1 MILRGECPLD
11 IRHLVY
17 YSKYDIMKKI
27 IYSLLIVSSMAF
39 GQNEKNVGDFN
50 KVTSFDR
57 IDVYLVSS
65 DQNKVQLDGKGADE
79 VEFVNKNGELKI
91 RMPLLKMLDG
101 DNISVTVYYKN
112 LTAVEANEGSRI
124 ACGDKISSVVFDVI
138 AKEGSE
144 IKLIIDVEKLNVRT
158 ANGSK
163 VELEGNADIQDVL
176 VNSGGIYEAEK
187 LESQITTVSCNAGGE
202 AAIFVTNSVDAK
214 VRAGGDITI
223 FGKPKQINKK
233 VIAGGTIEQ
242 AK

>member
-1 MILRGECPLD
+1 
-11 IRHLVY
+11 
-17 YSKYDIMKKI
+17 
-27 IYSLLIVSSMAF
+27 MAF
-39 GQNEKNVGDFN
+39 AQNEKNVGDFN

-57 IDVYLVSS
+57 IDVLLISG
-65 DQNKVQLDGKGADE
+65 DENKVILNGKDSDE
-79 VEFVNKNGELKI
+79 VEIVNKNGELKI
-91 RMPLLKMLDG
+91 RMPLTKLLDG

-124 ACGDKISSVVFDVI
+124 ACNESIKTTSFDII

-144 IKLIIDVEKLNVRT
+144 IKLILDVEKLNVRT

-163 VELEGNADIQDVL
+163 VELEGKADIQDVL

-187 LESQITTVSCNAGGE
+187 LESKITTVSCNAGGE
-202 AAIFVTNSVDAK
+202 AAIFATNSVDAK

-233 VIAGGTIEQ
+233 IIAGGTIEQ

>member
-1 MILRGECPLD
+1 MD
-11 IRHLVY
+11 IWHLVY
-17 YSKYDIMKKI
+17 NSKYDIMKKI

-39 GQNEKNVGDFN
+39 GQNEKNVGNFN

-57 IDVYLVSS
+57 IDVLLIPS
-65 DQNKVQLDGKGADE
+65 DENKVQLDGKGADE

-91 RMPLLKMLDG
+91 RMPLTKLLAG

-112 LTAVEANEGSRI
+112 LNAVEANEGSRI

-138 AKEGSE
+138 SKEGSE
-144 IKLIIDVEKLNVRT
+144 VKLILDVEKLNVRT

-163 VELEGNADIQDVL
+163 VLLEGTANIQDVL

-202 AAIFVTNSVDAK
+202 AAIFATNSVDAK

-233 VIAGGTIEQ
+233 IIAGGTIEQ